1 MKTLITCGKSWLIKN
16 EKRKMQMNRF
26 DFLIFF
32 GLFFLAF
39 GIVFFDQSKV
49 AAAGRSVLAASVA
62 PFQIST
68 GRLRNFYAFWTDAF
82 FNIRELKL
90 KNQEL
95 IRKNF
100 ELESSQVLLSDL
112 KSENETLKKQLNFAG
127 ENRKNLLG
135 ANIVSRDYQN
145 SRSFIIDAGA
155 SSGLSAGMTVL
166 AGGGNIVGQIISAN
180 ERTSQVRTI
189 FDTATKI
196 SSITQISRAAGLAR
210 GMGSN
215 LILDL
220 VPKSND
226 LSINETIISS
236 GQDGIW
242 PKGLVVGKIAA
253 VDSDQNQIF
262 KIAHLESLID
272 WSKLDQVFVIIQ

>member
-1 MKTLITCGKSWLIKN
+1 MKL
-16 EKRKMQMNRF
+16 NRF

-39 GIVFFDQSKV
+39 GVIFFNQSRLV
-49 AAAGRSVLAASVA
+49 AASRSILAASSA

-68 GRLRNFYAFWTDAF
+68 GRLRNFYAFWTDAL

-95 IRKNF
+95 IQKNL
-100 ELESSQVLLSDL
+100 ELESSLADLSDL
-112 KSENETLKKQLNFAG
+112 KSENETLKKQMNFSG
-127 ENRKNLLG
+127 ESRKNLLG

-155 SSGLSAGMTVL
+155 SAGLAAGMTVL
-166 AGGGNIVGQIISAN
+166 AGGGNIVGQIILTG
-180 ERTSQVRTI
+180 EKTSQVRTV
-189 FDTATKI
+189 FDAATKI
-196 SSITQISRAAGLAR
+196 SSITQFSRIAGLAR
-210 GMGSN
+210 GLGSG

-220 VPKSND
+220 VPKSRD
-226 LSINETIISS
+226 LRINETIISS

-253 VDSDQNQIF
+253 IDPDQNQIF
-262 KIAHLESLID
+262 KIVHLESLID
-272 WSKLDQVFVIIQ
+272 WSKLDQVFIIIP

>member
-1 MKTLITCGKSWLIKN
+1 
-16 EKRKMQMNRF
+16 MQMKRF

-39 GIVFFDQSKV
+39 GIVFFDQSRVV
-49 AAAGRSVLAASVA
+49 AASRSVLTASAA

-68 GRLRNFYAFWTDAF
+68 GRLRNFYAFWADAL
-82 FNIRELKL
+82 FNIRKLKL

-95 IRKNF
+95 IQKNL
-100 ELESSQVLLSDL
+100 ELESSLAGFSDL

-127 ENRKNLLG
+127 ESRKNLLG

-155 SSGLSAGMTVL
+155 SDGLAAGMTVL

-180 ERTSQVRTI
+180 ERTAQIRTV
-189 FDTATKI
+189 FDAATKI
-196 SSITQISRAAGLAR
+196 NSITQISRVAGLAR

-253 VDSDQNQIF
+253 IDSDQNQLF